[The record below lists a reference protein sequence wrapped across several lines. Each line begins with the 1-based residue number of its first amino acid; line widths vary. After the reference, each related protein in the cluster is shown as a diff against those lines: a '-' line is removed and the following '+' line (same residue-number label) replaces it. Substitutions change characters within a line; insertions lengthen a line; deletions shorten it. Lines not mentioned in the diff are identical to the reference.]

1 MEKTEKYVVFRH
13 KESGAYLVDYKSQG
27 TLAYEANYT
36 SDIKRVA
43 LISFE
48 AFEEQRKRIK
58 LLAKTMDCEVL
69 VVEATYNLKH
79 LNGEEAKEIEMEPKV
94 NGKSLFDIL
103 REAGIEMGL
112 DKAGV

>member
-48 AFEEQRKRIK
+48 AYEEQRKRMK
-58 LLAKTMDCEVL
+58 SLAKVMDCEVL

-79 LNGEEAKEIEMEPKV
+79 LNGEDAKEVEVKD
-94 NGKSLFDIL
+94 NGKSLFDVL
-103 REAGIEMGL
+103 HKLGQEMGL
-112 DKAGV
+112 DETGV

>member
-48 AFEEQRKRIK
+48 AFEEQRKQIK
-58 LLAKTMDCEVL
+58 LLAKAMECEIL
-69 VVEATYNLKH
+69 VVEATYDLKH
-79 LNGEEAKEIEMEPKV
+79 LNGEDVKEVAPTV
-94 NGKSLFDIL
+94 NGKNIFDVL
-103 REAGIEMGL
+103 SELGLKMGL
-112 DKAGV
+112 DKAGE